1 MAVELLVEN
10 PINAYNDAV
19 TSRYLY
25 TQLKA
30 QASVEQATLLLN
42 TLISYY
48 SDEER
53 FRDFMKDSQL
63 NSLMYKSANTNY
75 KKLIADEAKKL
86 KSQLLNDSY
95 DFRLELAKNFASA
108 TANSVANIVLDE
120 AISKSLGK
128 LAIWYEALSATF
140 QVVDLA
146 FGIGDMYEAADSFA
160 IANYISMAVESGYN
174 TISNSYKN
182 KKGNQSRVS
191 AN

>member
-75 KKLIADEAKKL
+75 K
-86 KSQLLNDSY
+86 S
-95 DFRLELAKNFASA
+95 
-108 TANSVANIVLDE
+108 
-120 AISKSLGK
+120 
-128 LAIWYEALSATF
+128 
-140 QVVDLA
+140 
-146 FGIGDMYEAADSFA
+146 
-160 IANYISMAVESGYN
+160 
-174 TISNSYKN
+174 
-182 KKGNQSRVS
+182 
-191 AN
+191 